1 MPSNKR
7 SNRKAKAVRDPGAY
21 ATVSVRSARDPTA
34 TPATEVEAV
43 AVAVDTPPILD
54 ETPVEAVVDAPPIPN
69 NAAWVSLDLAQRQA
83 ASRLSL
89 ELSLKARMTASSPT
103 IRLSPLSENTLVERM
118 RSGYLPLPPA
128 PVTSVVSERD
138 WTRAANF
145 VYETLIQ
152 YGFTSE
158 DVERAMLAAKGSG
171 DIIES
176 LTWLCVHVPT
186 DRMPVDMRDKHE
198 FSGERKRP
206 QQQPKKEEKEKE
218 EPVAAVPSRA
228 RIDQVPETKDTELAV
243 SLLDLGLDD
252 DDEDGY
258 SSDEDPN
265 TCHAR
270 HMLQLRGYEEWT
282 EYLQSNNTRNRYNPR
297 IRALRD
303 RIARL
308 KRILGDLESDILFIE
323 SQSLAVCER
332 MWPEYHDALL
342 DDIRRFKDQEP
353 EFVAEEI
360 KPPVVDKPVV
370 RKKDSPVDLSDSD
383 DESVIGFGL
392 SLEESWG
399 TSSDTPASNIPRVVD
414 TSAVPR
420 GWTGAPPRDLLLAAV
435 HRHDRHATVKYN
447 ATQCAYGYTCTLTVT
462 WSQANKP
469 LSPTRHIPN
478 AIVETLGPV
487 TQSWTVPPDLVG
499 ATARDARDLAVL
511 VYLYTQEPSGERL
524 APPLAD
530 LWAAWDAQRK
540 EEEDS
545 ENARRVSDRAAFLS
559 MLREEYVS
567 VSRVEPVTVDPETTV
582 PQSAV
587 RGSSTLRA
595 RMWGPQTI
603 NARRESSAWKQKFSA
618 AQSRLPAR
626 QHRYQITAALSNQV
640 CVIRGETGSGKSSQI
655 PQYAVEHLFSHGYSG
670 GRVLCT
676 QPRRISAMTIASRV
690 SQELG
695 DTSVGTPGS
704 LVGYQIRFNARTAE
718 SNALVFCTTGVL
730 LRMAAGDPTLQGV
743 SIIICDEVQERTL
756 ELDFLLILLRRLLP
770 RRPDLKLILMSA
782 TIDTSAFAC
791 FFDACPVVD
800 IPGRAYPV
808 TSVYL
813 PRLVQLSEYAME
825 TNSRY
830 ATHAEPT
837 GVGYAFYRH
846 LGCDDPEYVSPVALT
861 TIARMRTDVVNVDL
875 IHHLLQGLNPAT
887 ATISPWVEYCQTQ
900 VPTTGSVLVFLPGIA
915 EIRRLL
921 DLLHSDLTWAT
932 VVPLHSTFANESA
945 AGGATYTELAFA
957 PAVAGKR
964 KIVLSTNVAETG
976 ITIPDVT
983 VVIDCGMSN
992 QAHWDRRRRLTTL
1005 STLPVSKA
1013 NVRQRAG
1020 RAGRLQPGI
1029 ALCLFTEEQ
1038 FRVMPEYEAPE
1049 MHRLPL
1055 ASLCLQTKAHGV
1067 RDTMRFL
1074 MMSLDPPLQSAVAHA
1089 IVELQEAG
1097 ALDDEEQLT
1106 PIGKHLCN
1114 LPVDLHV
1121 GKLLIA
1127 GALLG
1132 CLDHALT
1139 LAAALSTNSSILQST
1154 GDAHLQYRRNPEQY
1168 LPHVTPALSS
1178 SSDFLVTL
1186 AAYEDWR
1193 RHATRASV
1201 TRSELRDFCRQS
1213 SLNRDALDSLEDCR
1227 EQYLRLLY
1235 DQGLLRIDI
1244 PAGSTL
1250 TRVIRPSTHKALR
1263 QGLVVVPAGAN
1274 KNNSLGVLYAALAM
1288 AFDHLIMSTPTGYA
1302 IGQTNVSKRVE
1313 GIGHAIQIADRE
1325 RVSTRALEID
1335 RRSILNHSSSGTL
1348 IAARLSS
1355 SGKSTF
1361 AHDLTR
1367 VSLSHV
1373 VLFSRTLDYWPK
1385 ARQLSIDGWIDAKCY
1400 ARSATVLMAMSRR
1413 LEEIIEFRVAYPLR
1427 ELPDYL
1433 EKWQCAIVDVLKL
1446 ECF

>member
-1 MPSNKR
+1 R
-7 SNRKAKAVRDPGAY
+7 TNRKAKAVRDPGAY
-21 ATVSVRSARDPTA
+21 ATVSVRSARDPT
-34 TPATEVEAV
+34 PATKAE
-43 AVAVDTPPILD
+43 
-54 ETPVEAVVDAPPIPN
+54 EAVVDTPEIADEIPVEAAAAVADTPKN
-69 NAAWVSLDLAQRQA
+69 SAWVSLDLAQRQA
-83 ASRLSL
+83 ESRLGV
-89 ELSLKARMTASSPT
+89 ELSLKARMADSSP
-103 IRLSPLSENTLVERM
+103 IVRLTPLSENSLVERM
-118 RSGYLPLPPA
+118 RSGDLPLPA
-128 PVTSVVSERD
+128 TPVTAVVGERE

-145 VYETLIQ
+145 VYEILIQ
-152 YGFTSE
+152 YGFSAD

-171 DIIES
+171 DIIDA

-198 FSGERKRP
+198 FSGGERKRSP
-206 QQQPKKEEKEKE
+206 QQQPENNKEEQ
-218 EPVAAVPSRA
+218 VVPSRA
-228 RIDQVPETKDTELAV
+228 RIDQVPDTKDADDV
-243 SLLDLGLDD
+243 AISLLDLGLDD

-265 TCHAR
+265 ICHAR
-270 HMLQLRGYEEWT
+270 HVLQLRGYEEWT
-282 EYLQSNNTRNRYNPR
+282 EYLQSNNTRNRYTPR

-303 RIARL
+303 RIARV
-308 KRILGDLESDILFIE
+308 KRILSDLESDLLFIE
-323 SQSLAVCER
+323 SQSLSVCEG

-342 DDIRRFKDQEP
+342 HDIRRFKDQEP
-353 EFVAEEI
+353 ESIAEKEKEKEEEEKPADAI
-360 KPPVVDKPVV
+360 VTKPVSREKPPADH
-370 RKKDSPVDLSDSD
+370 SDSD

-399 TSSDTPASNIPRVVD
+399 ASAETPSSSNVPRVID

-435 HRHDRHATVKYN
+435 QRHDRHAVVKYN

-469 LSPTRHIPN
+469 LPALRLVSN
-478 AIVETLGPV
+478 ATVVETLGPV
-487 TQSWTVPPDLVG
+487 TQTWTVPPELVG
-499 ATARDARDLAVL
+499 ATARDARDLSVL
-511 VYLYTQEPSGERL
+511 TYLYTQEPSGERL

-530 LWAAWDAQRK
+530 IWAAWDTQRK
-540 EEEDS
+540 EEEDA
-545 ENARRVSDRAAFLS
+545 ENARKVSARAEFLS

-567 VSRVEPVTVDPETTV
+567 VSRVQSQAVGPETAV

-595 RMWGPQTI
+595 KLWGAQTVS
-603 NARRESSAWKQKFSA
+603 ARRDSVAWRQKFSA

-626 QHRYQITAALSNQV
+626 QHRAEIMAALSNQV

-655 PQYAVEHLFSHGYSG
+655 PQYAVEHLLSHGYKG

-704 LVGYQIRFNARTAE
+704 LVGYQIRFNARTSE
-718 SNALVFCTTGVL
+718 SNTLVFCTTGVL
-730 LRMAAGDPTLQGV
+730 LRMAAGDPLLQGV

-770 RRPDLKLILMSA
+770 QRPDLKLILMSA
-782 TIDTSAFAC
+782 TIDTTAFAC
-791 FFDACPVVD
+791 YFDACPVVD
-800 IPGRAYPV
+800 IPGRAFPV

-830 ATHAEPT
+830 ATHTESA
-837 GVGYAFYRH
+837 GVGYTFYRH
-846 LGCDDPEYVSPVALT
+846 LGRDDPEYVSPVALA
-861 TIARMRTDVVNVDL
+861 TIARMRTDIVNVDL
-875 IHHLLQGLNPAT
+875 IHHLLQGLNPNNIA
-887 ATISPWVEYCQTQ
+887 ISPWVEYCQTQ
-900 VPTTGSVLVFLPGIA
+900 IPATGSVLVFLPGIA

-921 DLLHSDLTWAT
+921 DLLHSDLSWAT
-932 VVPLHSTFANESA
+932 VVPLHSTFANESTV
-945 AGGATYTELAFA
+945 GGATYTELAFA
-957 PAVAGKR
+957 PAVAGRR

-992 QAHWDRRRRLTTL
+992 QAHWDKRRRLTSL

-1020 RAGRLQPGI
+1020 RAGRVQAGI
-1029 ALCLFTEEQ
+1029 SLCLFTEQQ
-1038 FRVMPEYEAPE
+1038 FQIMPEYEAPE

-1074 MMSLDPPLQSAVAHA
+1074 MMSLDPPPQSAVAHA

-1132 CLDHALT
+1132 CLDYALT
-1139 LAAALSTNSSILQST
+1139 IAAALSTNSSILHST
-1154 GDAHLQYRRNPEQY
+1154 GDGHLKYRRNPEQY
-1168 LPHVTPALSS
+1168 LPVTMQLSL

-1193 RHATRASV
+1193 QHATRV
-1201 TRSELRDFCRQS
+1201 TKLELRDFCRQS
-1213 SLNRDALDSLEDCR
+1213 GLNRDALDSLEDCR

-1235 DQGLLRIDI
+1235 DQGLI
-1244 PAGSTL
+1244 PIEIPTNMTL
-1250 TRVIRPSTHKALR
+1250 TRVIRPSLPVLR
-1263 QGLVVVPAGAN
+1263 QGLVVVPKVADR
-1274 KNNSLGVLYAALAM
+1274 NSNLGVLYAALTM
-1288 AFDHLIMSTPTGYA
+1288 AFDHVLMPTATGFV
-1302 IGQTNVSKRVE
+1302 IGLTNVSKRVE
-1313 GIGHAIQIADRE
+1313 GIGHAIQIVDRE
-1325 RVSTRALEID
+1325 RVSTRALDID
-1335 RRSILNHSSSGTL
+1335 RRSILQGQKGFL
-1348 IAARLSS
+1348 VAGRLSS
-1355 SGKSTF
+1355 LGKSTF
-1361 AHDLTR
+1361 AHDLTK
-1367 VSLSHV
+1367 VSPV
-1373 VLFSRTLDYWPK
+1373 FIVLFARSLTYWPK
-1385 ARQLSIDGWIDAKCY
+1385 SRQLSIDRWIDTKCF
-1400 ARSATVLMAMSRR
+1400 ARSATVLMVMRRR
-1413 LEEIIEFRVAYPLR
+1413 LEEIIEFRVAFPLR

-1433 EKWQCAIVDVLKL
+1433 DKWQTAIIDVLKL
-1446 ECF
+1446 EMF